1 MMKIGIDVGSTY
13 TKYCIADE
21 NSKIFK
27 LYKERT
33 PIRQREYLWKKAEEL
48 SQEYGDISIVSC
60 GYGKDNAHAVKCI
73 NELTALAKGGFLL
86 LQQDCAILDIGGQDT
101 KIIYQE
107 QGQLKKF
114 FVNDRCAAGCGMFFL
129 NTLNLLHGNYNDVH
143 LGGGKTPLR
152 SLSSVCAVFA
162 QSEIVQLLAENV
174 PEDEILY
181 AVLCQIF
188 TQAKALLT
196 KMPVP
201 SLVLSGGLSQLDGI
215 KEFASNALGCK
226 VYTLKESEYL
236 SAIGCCV

>member
-129 NTLNLLHGNYNDVH
+129 NTLNLLHQDYRDVH
-143 LGGGKTPLR
+143 LAGKGRPPKP
-152 SLSSVCAVFA
+152 LSSVCAVFA
-162 QSEIVQLLAENV
+162 QTEIVQLLAENV
-174 PEDEILY
+174 SEDEIIC
-181 AVLCQIF
+181 AVLYQIF
-188 TQAKALLT
+188 TQSKALLT
-196 KMPVP
+196 KMPVQ

-215 KEFASNALGCK
+215 AGFASNVLEREVGI
-226 VYTLKESEYL
+226 LKESTYL